1 LKKQIRVLNMP
12 IVKKQ
17 VSTGLKKVGSA
28 GPKPE
33 KESDAGFET
42 EEGSSGVEP
51 EGEVASGG
59 MERIATG
66 IAGLDEMLNG
76 GIPARRH
83 VAIYGGPGCGKTSF
97 CFEFIYQGAKRGQ
110 AGLYISLEETTDDIL
125 ENMKSTFPMMT
136 DVPALIKS
144 RKMEIVKPDK
154 LEMEEVANLL
164 EERIVSND
172 VKRAV
177 IDSATMIR
185 MAFAQEIE
193 YRQTLFEFLSLLRN
207 LDCTTLTT
215 VEATSPVKENVRF
228 DIEHFVMDGI
238 INLYNLD
245 REERRIRALEIFKM
259 RGTDHSRDLVPFKV
273 TPQGIKVYVGEKVF

>member
-1 LKKQIRVLNMP
+1 MDRV
-12 IVKKQ
+12 K
-17 VSTGLKKVGSA
+17 
-28 GPKPE
+28 
-33 KESDAGFET
+33 
-42 EEGSSGVEP
+42 
-51 EGEVASGG
+51 
-59 MERIATG
+59 TG

-76 GIPARRH
+76 GIPKKRH
-83 VAIYGGPGCGKTSF
+83 VAVYGGPGAGKTSF
-97 CFEFIYQGAKRGQ
+97 CFEYLYQGAKLGEN
-110 AGLYISLEETTDDIL
+110 GLYISLEETIDDIT
-125 ENMKSTFPMMT
+125 ENMKSTFPMFT
-136 DVPALIKS
+136 EVDSLIKS
-144 RKMEIVKPDK
+144 KKLQIVKPDK

-164 EERIVSND
+164 ETGITDND

-185 MAFAQEIE
+185 MAFSKDIE

-215 VEATSPVKENVRF
+215 VEATTSKKEEMHF

-273 TPQGIKVYVGEKVF
+273 TPKGLKIYVGEKVF